1 MRISDLSSDVCS
13 SDLPP
18 LDAPGVAV
26 IGNGNVALD
35 VARILA
41 KTPAEFAGSDIVAH
55 APAALAPSGVR
66 HINLLGRRG
75 PHQIA
80 MTPKELGELGN
91 PARARSSVDP
101 AALPP
106 AGDVAMLEPGMRNPV
121 PPPNTFPAHTSTK
134 PG

>member
-41 KTPAEFAGSDIVAH
+41 TTPAEFAGSDIVAH
-55 APAALAPSGVR
+55 ARAAPATSGVR
-66 HINLLGRRG
+66 HINILGRRG

-80 MTPKELGELGN
+80 MTPQKLGELGQ
-91 PARARSSVDP
+91 PERARPPRDP
-101 AALPP
+101 GALPTDDRNSVLQ
-106 AGDVAMLEPGMRNPV
+106 GKRLDDDVTHR
-121 PPPNTFPAHTSTK
+121 
-134 PG
+134 